1 MDIYTLK
8 AITLTMPHIDEHE
21 TMVKHPDE
29 KRLQM
34 QLGQQHQTQLVW
46 FSYLQSEYQ
55 VLDLWLKKVFK
66 WKKGQDLK
74 RWDWDNCSVTRA
86 KVLPNSEVRIVIRSK
101 TNRNSDYMGKIP
113 VQLRFMLGIDIKS
126 ISEPFPDIYSLRT
139 SDRKN
144 LPESAK
150 DPHERWVFQL
160 NDRYWIWEWA
170 KAKANIESSQV
181 YRLYED
187 IRDFLKESREGA
199 NVIQNKRNNEHH
211 LPNQNRIDN
220 TQTPESHRTVKGTN
234 SNIFRVSLDE
244 KINEFIPVI
253 YQPAVDSLK
262 NFVRQVHCAKTINSD
277 SSVDVEVSLV
287 FNNEA
292 LRRHRILNQ
301 LYEKIRLFLY
311 GRTADIETFKIHLV
325 KSDPRDHENSTKHIL
340 ADTDNNID
348 NNDYFVFY
356 GIYSGNHGIEE
367 DTIHLDKDLNPTPR
381 HVQYYFVNRYHPI
394 IFINTANHAMGEH
407 DSNPDIWKWEYIP
420 WIKKAPIKFGVKTR
434 KEIDSM
440 YTPFSLRNYWQG
452 NF

>member
-1 MDIYTLK
+1 MTIQ
-8 AITLTMPHIDEHE
+8 PHTGDPETIDQHR
-21 TMVKHPDE
+21 DE
-29 KRLQM
+29 KKRQM
-34 QLGQQHQTQLVW
+34 QLGLQHQTQLVW
-46 FSYLQSEYQ
+46 FSYLQDEYE
-55 VLDLWLKKVFK
+55 VLNLWFKKVFR
-66 WKKGQDLK
+66 WKRSQDLR
-74 RWDWDNCSVTRA
+74 RWDWDNCTVSRA
-86 KVLPNSEVRIVIRSK
+86 KVLPNGEVRLVIRSK

-126 ISEPFPDIYSLRT
+126 ISEPYTDIYSLKT

-150 DPHERWVFQL
+150 VPHERWVFQL
-160 NDRYWIWEWA
+160 NDRYWIWQWA
-170 KAKANIESSQV
+170 KANANVESSQV

-187 IRDFLKESREGA
+187 IRDFLKESLGGT
-199 NVIQNKRNNEHH
+199 NVMQNKRNKEHY
-211 LPNQNRIDN
+211 LPKPDRMNN
-220 TQTPESHRTVKGTN
+220 TQIPESHSAVKGTN
-234 SNIFRVSLDE
+234 SRIFRVSLDE

-262 NFVRQVHCAKTINSD
+262 NFVREIHCAKTINSD

-301 LYEKIRLFLY
+301 LYEGIRLFLY

-325 KSDPRDHENSTKHIL
+325 KSDPREHENSMKHIL
-340 ADTDNNID
+340 ADTDNNNN

-356 GIYSGNHGIEE
+356 GIYSGDHDIEE
-367 DTIHLDKDLNPTPR
+367 DTIHLDKELKPR
-381 HVQYYFVNRYHPI
+381 HVQYYFTSRYHPI

-407 DSNPDIWKWEYIP
+407 DNNHNIWKWEYIA
-420 WIKKAPIKFGVKTR
+420 WIKKAPIKFGIKTR

-440 YTPFSLRNYWQG
+440 YTPFSLRKLLERH
-452 NF
+452 F